1 MKRIETNLVIRGTG
15 EVQEEI
21 KVELQM
27 KDPSID
33 KAMAILQNDETK
45 IEDVSEDTKGNDRGA
60 SDRDDQQGR

>member
-1 MKRIETNLVIRGTG
+1 MKRIQTDLVIRGTG
-15 EVQEEI
+15 EVQEEV

-45 IEDVSEDTKGNDRGA
+45 TEDVSEDTKGNDRRA
-60 SDRDDQQGR
+60 SDRDDQ

>member
-45 IEDVSEDTKGNDRGA
+45 IEAVSEDTKGNDRGA
-60 SDRDDQQGR
+60 GDRDDKQGH

>member
-15 EVQEEI
+15 EVQEEV

-33 KAMAILQNDETK
+33 KAMAILQKDESG
-45 IEDVSEDTKGNDRGA
+45 DVSEDTKGNDRGA
-60 SDRDDQQGR
+60 SDRDDQ